1 MFGDLERKIALV
13 TGASRLNGIGAAICT
28 ALAGKGM
35 DVFFNYWTKYDKEMP
50 WGININEP
58 EWLQDRI
65 RGYGVRCEKLELD
78 LSDPSAA
85 VQLLDAVEET
95 LGKPSILVNN
105 ATYSVEAGYDTLT
118 AEVLDKHYEVNIRGT
133 MLLSAE
139 FVRRFSHPRGLPVNR
154 WDRWPAT

>member
-65 RGYGVRCEKLELD
+65 RGYGVCCEKLELD
-78 LSDPSAA
+78 LSDPSKA

-95 LGKPSILVNN
+95 LGKPSFLINN

-139 FVRRFSHPRGLPVNR
+139 FVRRFSHPRGGRIIN
-154 WDRWPAT
+154 